1 MIDNNSIIIN
11 YHLLL
16 LSERDCPWLGDCIC
30 LLPAA
35 MVPKNESLYGTRKKS
50 DASKRDTTTSTT
62 LAFTSH
68 LSSLIS
74 KELGQSD
81 TRDSSPASRG
91 RVRPHKTKEDIFAT
105 HNKNTQKRAA
115 ADLADDEGK
124 VFQTHKTASDIG
136 YVDEAT
142 LNRSKARMQEKARL
156 YAELKKGEHLAE
168 SSDEEDNATHGH
180 DAARSKE
187 RARLERMRKL
197 DSNSLVDFDRKW
209 AQEERRKAR
218 AEAGLPSED
227 EEDEEEEQEPLV
239 EYTDEFGRTRMG
251 TRAEAAE
258 AQRAALTGVPSGVPL
273 VNTPT
278 EARPARPSKIIHGP
292 TIQTSAFNPDEK
304 IAKQMAEIAAKRDRT
319 PTPPPETH
327 YDAEHEIRTRGTGFY
342 AFSKD
347 EETRQK
353 EMEELEKARE
363 DTLKER
369 EQGRDKKR
377 KRDQAKEERRKK
389 IEELRSKR
397 RA

>member
-1 MIDNNSIIIN
+1 
-11 YHLLL
+11 
-16 LSERDCPWLGDCIC
+16 
-30 LLPAA
+30 
-35 MVPKNESLYGTRKKS
+35 MVSKNDSLYGTRKKS
-50 DASKRDTTTSTT
+50 DTSKMDTTSSTT

-74 KELGQSD
+74 KELGQSS
-81 TRDSSPASRG
+81 TADSSPVSRG
-91 RVRPHKTKEDIFAT
+91 RTRPHKTKEDIFLT

-115 ADLADDEGK
+115 ADLAADDDEGR
-124 VFQTHKTASDIG
+124 VFQKHKTATDIG
-136 YVDEAT
+136 HVDEAM
-142 LNRSKARMQEKARL
+142 LKRSKARMQEKARL

-168 SSDEEDNATHGH
+168 SSDEEDNAVHGDH
-180 DAARSKE
+180 AHRSKE

-209 AQEERRKAR
+209 AEEERKKAR
-218 AEAGLPSED
+218 AEAGAESQE
-227 EEDEEEEQEPLV
+227 EEDEQEPLV

-258 AQRAALTGVPSGVPL
+258 AQRAASTGVPSGVPL

-292 TIQTSAFNPDEK
+292 TIQTSAFNPDES
-304 IAKQMAEIAAKRDRT
+304 IAKQMAELAAKRDRT

-347 EETRQK
+347 EETRKK
-353 EMEELEKARE
+353 EMEELKKARE
-363 DTLKER
+363 DTLTER

-377 KRDQAKEERRKK
+377 KRDEAKEERRKK

-397 RA
+397 RAEEFLNGLGGEIGKTEE